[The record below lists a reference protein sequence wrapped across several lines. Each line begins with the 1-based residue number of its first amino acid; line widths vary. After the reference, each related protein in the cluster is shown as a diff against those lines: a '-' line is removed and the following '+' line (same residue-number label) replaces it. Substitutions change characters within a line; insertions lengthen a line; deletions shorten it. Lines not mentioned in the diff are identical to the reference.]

1 MLNKF
6 VGEIS
11 AYIIFDELFVVFS
24 FFDRRQMMEW
34 VCDTGDDYPIRDH
47 IRLASDPGHAE

>member
-11 AYIIFDELFVVFS
+11 AYIIFDELFVVFF

-34 VCDTGDDYPIRDH
+34 GCDTDDDDSVCDN